1 MGNNANCCRWRLFSY
16 AYAGYVIPTILLM
29 VLGAAI
35 GGAVP
40 NVPSWA
46 EAYELYSVGGVLAQM
61 LTPAG
66 GFGKFVVVI
75 LAFSVIGNIGLSMY
89 SIALNI
95 QMFLPVLVK
104 VPRSVFSI
112 IVTAILIPVSI
123 EAAKKFFVSLE
134 NFLGI
139 ISYWSASFV
148 SIMIVEFVYFRKM
161 AESTYDPAIWND
173 GRKLPPG
180 IAAIGAGIC
189 CFGLVIP
196 CMAQIW
202 YTGPIAETTGDIGF
216 EVAFFLSALLYI
228 PFRTLEIKLR
238 GGRL

>member
-1 MGNNANCCRWRLFSY
+1 M
-16 AYAGYVIPTILLM
+16 
-29 VLGAAI
+29 
-35 GGAVP
+35 
-40 NVPSWA
+40 A
-46 EAYELYSVGGVLAQM
+46 EM
-61 LTPAG
+61 LKPAG

-89 SIALNI
+89 SVALNL
-95 QMFLPVLVK
+95 QMFPFLPFLTK

-123 EAAKKFFVSLE
+123 EAAKKFFESLE

-148 SIMIVEFVYFRKM
+148 GIMVVEFVWFRRM
-161 AESTYDPAIWND
+161 DESTYDPAIWND
-173 GRKLPPG
+173 RKKLSPG
-180 IAAIGAGIC
+180 IAGISAGIC
-189 CFGLVIP
+189 SFGLVVP

-216 EVAFFLSALLYI
+216 EVAFALSAILYV

>member
-1 MGNNANCCRWRLFSY
+1 LFSY

-46 EAYELYSVGGVLAQM
+46 EAYATNSAGGVMAEM
-61 LTPAG
+61 LKPAG

-89 SIALNI
+89 SVALNL
-95 QMFLPVLVK
+95 QMFPFLPFLTK

-112 IVTAILIPVSI
+112 VVTAILIPVSI
-123 EAAKKFFVSLE
+123 EAAKKFFESLE

-148 SIMIVEFVYFRKM
+148 GIMIVEFVWFRRM
-161 AESTYDPAIWND
+161 DERTYDPTIWND
-173 GRKLPPG
+173 RRKLPPG
-180 IAAIGAGIC
+180 IAGISAGIC
-189 CFGLVIP
+189 SFGLVVP

-202 YTGPIAETTGDIGF
+202 YTGPIAKTTGDIGF
-216 EVAFFLSALLYI
+216 EVAFALSAILYV

-238 GGRL
+238 GGKL

>member
-1 MGNNANCCRWRLFSY
+1 MANRWRLFTY
-16 AYAGYVIPTILLM
+16 IYAGYVIPTILLM

-40 NVPSWA
+40 NVPAWA
-46 EAYELYSVGGVLAQM
+46 AAYESYSAGGVLASM

-66 GFGKFVVVI
+66 GFGKFIVVI
-75 LAFSVIGNIGLSMY
+75 LAFSVIGNIGISMY

-95 QMFLPVLVK
+95 QMFLTVLVK
-104 VPRSVFSI
+104 VPRSIFSI

-123 EAAKKFFVSLE
+123 EAAKNFFVSLE
-134 NFLGI
+134 NFLGV

-148 SIMIVEFVYFRKM
+148 AIMMVEFAFFRKM
-161 AESTYDPAIWND
+161 DESTYDEAIWNV
-173 GRKLPPG
+173 GSKLPPG
-180 IAAIGAGIC
+180 IAAISAGIC
-189 CFGLVIP
+189 SFGLVVP

-216 EVAFFLSALLYI
+216 EVAFVLSAVLYA
-228 PFRTLEIKLR
+228 PFRTLEIRLR